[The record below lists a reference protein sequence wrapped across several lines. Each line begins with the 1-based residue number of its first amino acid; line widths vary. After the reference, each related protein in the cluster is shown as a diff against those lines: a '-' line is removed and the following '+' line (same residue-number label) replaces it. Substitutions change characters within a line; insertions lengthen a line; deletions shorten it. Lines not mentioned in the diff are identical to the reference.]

1 MRDPGERLLRQ
12 RVDVFVLV
20 AVRLYRDGIADALT
34 RDARFRVVGR
44 AGALADA
51 HVQLERL
58 PCAPDVSLVDL
69 ALPEGAG
76 AARSLR
82 AARPATGI
90 VALAVPEADDEIVR
104 LAEAGVDGRT
114 PLRVSRRVSRSSR
127 SISASS
133 ASRPPKL
140 VTGAGRLC
148 RSSGARAGFTS
159 CRRIACSSAF
169 SSSLGSMPS
178 SSSRILR
185 ARW

>member
-1 MRDPGERLLRQ
+1 LLRQ

-104 LAEAGVDGRT
+104 LAEAGVDGLT

-140 VTGAGRLC
+140 VSTRSRSQPCVRRSNRKAGGDHKSRAAFRISSVTRL
-148 RSSGARAGFTS
+148 RVLSSW
-159 CRRIACSSAF
+159 
-169 SSSLGSMPS
+169 L
-178 SSSRILR
+178 
-185 ARW
+185 